1 MLKELIP
8 LSANIIAI
16 LTTLLEL
23 DSFMIQWGESSV
35 TVSGPNV
42 VISIRPTDQISLS
55 RQQLIRLLDEL

>member
-16 LTTLLEL
+16 LTILLEL

>member
-8 LSANIIAI
+8 LSDNIIAI

-42 VISIRPTDQISLS
+42 VISIRPADQISLS